1 MKNLYGGM
9 RLSNETPR
17 IEELD
22 FRPRLPAVRLILS
35 CLVFGV
41 LAFAFVNEKWIDFNL
56 AARPM
61 ADNLAET
68 VGVGLLLLL
77 SFGFIASYLLLQFRL
92 KFTEAGIRRLTL
104 FPPWF
109 IPWDSVQAARIGSF
123 KGYLALELWVSRRR
137 WICVPLLEYRRGDL
151 LLAEI
156 RRRLPV
162 EVQVSEK
169 QLSQIRDG

>member
-1 MKNLYGGM
+1 M
-9 RLSNETPR
+9 
-17 IEELD
+17 
-22 FRPRLPAVRLILS
+22 RLILS

-41 LAFAFVNEKWIDFNL
+41 LAFAFVSQKWVDFNL

-61 ADNLAET
+61 AADLAET

-77 SFGFIASYLLLQFRL
+77 SFGFIAGFLLLQFRL
-92 KFTEAGIRRLTL
+92 KFTEAGIRRLTM
-104 FPPWF
+104 FSPWF
-109 IPWDSVQAARIGSF
+109 IPWESVRAARVGSF

-137 WICVPLLEYRRGDL
+137 WICVPLLEYRRGDR

-162 EVQVSEK
+162 EVQVLEK
-169 QLSQIRDG
+169 QLSQLRDG